1 MIWVCSGIAQDQA
14 FIWHPSTDIGKMTR
28 AACEAKVE
36 RWVVKLV
43 VSVGRRRWGKESPA
57 DAGVGADEG
66 GVICMTAREGVVNSE
81 VAVLAF
87 VGCDDN
93 GWVFGGSLHPLLHRA
108 FAVCASVVAPTYV
121 HVQTLQKKKMSSI

>member
-43 VSVGRRRWGKESPA
+43 VGVARRRRGKESPA
-57 DAGVGADEG
+57 RAGADER
-66 GVICMTAREGVVNSE
+66 GVTCMAAREGVVNSE

-93 GWVFGGSLHPLLHRA
+93 GLVFGGSLHPLLHRA